1 MAKPIQRMLHIV
13 KTFQYLLQ
21 MTDLRTDMQH
31 VLRCKS
37 PEAITKITHLV
48 QRVLNVLDSV
58 QHLLYFPSAAHG
70 LVAASIVRPVWPF
83 GTERSGRK
91 PRTVKADRRWG

>member
-1 MAKPIQRMLHIV
+1 MLHIV

-21 MTDLRTDMQH
+21 VTDLRTDMQH
-31 VLRCKS
+31 VLRYKIPKRSQKS
-37 PEAITKITHLV
+37 LDLV

-70 LVAASIVRPVWPF
+70 LVAASIVRPLWPF

>member
-1 MAKPIQRMLHIV
+1 MLHIV

-31 VLRCKS
+31 VLRCKTRS
-37 PEAITKITHLV
+37 KSQKSLALV

-58 QHLLYFPSAAHG
+58 QHLLHFPSAAHG
-70 LVAASIVRPVWPF
+70 LVLRPL
-83 GTERSGRK
+83 
-91 PRTVKADRRWG
+91 